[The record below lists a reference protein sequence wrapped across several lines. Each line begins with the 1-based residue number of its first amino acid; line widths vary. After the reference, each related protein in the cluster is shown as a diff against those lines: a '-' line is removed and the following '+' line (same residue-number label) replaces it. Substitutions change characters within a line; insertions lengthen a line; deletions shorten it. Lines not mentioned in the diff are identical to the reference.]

1 MRIVIAAV
9 GRLRAGAMH
18 DLYEEYVRRLK
29 WAVTLREVEVRGKLA
44 PAAMRMREGDLLQA
58 EIPDRARLIALDGG
72 GKTLSSEDL
81 AVSLGAWRDGGTETL
96 AFVIGGAEG
105 LDPALLKRAQMT
117 LSLGKMTWPHMLVRV
132 MLAEQL
138 YRAQSILQGHPYHRG
153 GAS

>member
-9 GRLRAGAMH
+9 GRMRAGAMH
-18 DLYEEYVRRLK
+18 DLYDEYVRRLK

-44 PAAMRMREGDLLQA
+44 PAAMRTREGELLQA
-58 EIPDRARLIALDGG
+58 EIPERARLVALDGG
-72 GKTLSSEDL
+72 GKALSSEEL
-81 AVSLGAWRDGGTETL
+81 AASLGGWRDGGTETL
-96 AFVIGGAEG
+96 AFAIGGAEG

-153 GAS
+153 G

>member
-29 WAVTLREVEVRGKLA
+29 WAVTLREVDVRGKLA
-44 PAAMRMREGDLLQA
+44 PAAMRTREGELLQA

-96 AFVIGGAEG
+96 AFVIGGAGG

-153 GAS
+153 G

>member
-18 DLYEEYVRRLK
+18 DLYGGGYVRRLK
-29 WAVTLREVEVRGKLA
+29 WAVTLREIEVRGKLA
-44 PAAMRMREGDLLQA
+44 PAAMRTREGELLQA

-72 GKTLSSEDL
+72 GKPLSSEDL
-81 AVSLGAWRDGGTETL
+81 AASIGAWRDGGAETL

-153 GAS
+153 S